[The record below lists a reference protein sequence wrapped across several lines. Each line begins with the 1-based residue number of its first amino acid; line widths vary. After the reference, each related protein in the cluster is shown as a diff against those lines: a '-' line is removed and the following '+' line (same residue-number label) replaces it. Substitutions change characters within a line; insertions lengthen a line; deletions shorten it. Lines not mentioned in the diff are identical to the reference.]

1 MAACLHLQLLLQKGA
16 LWQARLGVPWPLI
29 QPLYGVLP
37 LLMAHTIHVNMP
49 ATCGFMAK
57 RWERA
62 LGSRLP
68 PVEQSCQGPHLP
80 LGPTATWVQNGGPG
94 QDLLIGGPR
103 GSPGAM

>member
-1 MAACLHLQLLLQKGA
+1 MAVDLALQLMLQKWA
-16 LWQARLGVPWPLI
+16 LGQARLGVPWPLI

-37 LLMAHTIHVNMP
+37 LLMAHTIHVNMT

-68 PVEQSCQGPHLP
+68 PVEQSCQGPICPWAQRPHGFKMVALAK
-80 LGPTATWVQNGGPG
+80 TC
-94 QDLLIGGPR
+94 
-103 GSPGAM
+103 

>member
-1 MAACLHLQLLLQKGA
+1 MAACLHLQLLLQKGT

-37 LLMAHTIHVNMP
+37 LLMAHTIHVNMT

-62 LGSRLP
+62 LVSLLAP
-68 PVEQSCQGPHLP
+68 EQQGCK
-80 LGPTATWVQNGGPG
+80 GQRATLAPEPNGHMK
-94 QDLLIGGPR
+94 
-103 GSPGAM
+103 SK